1 VRGHGRAGPG
11 RADDWTVSGEGSDEG
26 ARDAARGSAMTRVER
41 RLSAADLL
49 QGKVD
54 LVAGLF
60 EQRLGVGDDL
70 REEKIPQASG
80 EELNATLSDTGP
92 LPAGLTRSNG

>member
-1 VRGHGRAGPG
+1 
-11 RADDWTVSGEGSDEG
+11 
-26 ARDAARGSAMTRVER
+26 MTRVER